1 MWRLRSTMAS
11 EQASIWAWLTLS
23 RKKFHERQPIL
34 RGWQAEKGVI
44 SAGSEVGGS
53 HLLRQGERRGCD
65 EVEEARET
73 QQGEGYEAH
82 GGVLPSPLS
91 MVVATSASIA
101 AHSSRTSSGKR
112 LIMPAAQGSQPA
124 PALPGAAPALR
135 LDSRTQDL
143 RSMCPGCSAYLALL
157 PEAGEVRTAT
167 ASRGA

>member
-124 PALPGAAPALR
+124 GTARAGGRARALGFSHAGSEIDVPR
-135 LDSRTQDL
+135 LL
-143 RSMCPGCSAYLALL
+143 GVLALL

-167 ASRGA
+167 ATRGA